1 LIASASDDW
10 PRPPDR
16 PNTIGYS
23 LGNTMLKNLLSISAL
38 LAALLATSA
47 HAAAA
52 DPMMDM
58 AKAKNCLACHTVA
71 TKLVGP
77 AYADVAEKYKGDKA
91 ARDKLAAKVVAG
103 GTGVWGAIP
112 MPANP
117 QVSLE
122 EAKKL
127 VDWVLIQKK

>member
-1 LIASASDDW
+1 MPKNIL
-10 PRPPDR
+10 
-16 PNTIGYS
+16 TICA
-23 LGNTMLKNLLSISAL
+23 LFAEL
-38 LAALLATSA
+38 LASSV
-47 HAAAA
+47 HAAAP
-52 DPMMDM
+52 DPMMEL
-58 AKAKNCLACHTVA
+58 ATKKNCLACHTVA
-71 TKLVGP
+71 SKLVGP
-77 AYADVAEKYKGDKA
+77 AYADVADKYKGDKA

-103 GTGVWGAIP
+103 GVGVWGPIP

>member
-1 LIASASDDW
+1 
-10 PRPPDR
+10 
-16 PNTIGYS
+16 
-23 LGNTMLKNLLSISAL
+23 MLKTVLSISAL
-38 LAALLATSA
+38 LASMLASTA
-47 HAAAA
+47 HAAAP
-52 DPMMDM
+52 DPMMEM
-58 AKAKNCLACHTVA
+58 ATKKNCLACHTVA

-77 AYADVAEKYKGDKA
+77 AYADVATKYKGDKT

-112 MPANP
+112 MPPNA
-117 QVSLE
+117 QVTLD